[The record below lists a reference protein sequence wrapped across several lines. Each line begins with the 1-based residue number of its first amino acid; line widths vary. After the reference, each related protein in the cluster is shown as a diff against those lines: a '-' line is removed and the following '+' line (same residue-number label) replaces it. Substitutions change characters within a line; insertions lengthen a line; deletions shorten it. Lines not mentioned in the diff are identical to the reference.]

1 MTSPIVETDL
11 NKILDQINQNIAEF
25 RKETNQNI
33 AEFRQETNQKFDNLN
48 HEVTNI
54 KVELAEVKGD
64 IKALRGEVNTLKEDF
79 RDIKGSQKAQLWTL
93 IGILGTAII
102 GAVIR
107 SILLAL
113 PPGNP

>member
-1 MTSPIVETDL
+1 MTCPIVETDL
-11 NKILDQINQNIAEF
+11 NKILDQINQNIAES
-25 RKETNQNI
+25 RKETNQ
-33 AEFRQETNQKFDNLN
+33 KLDNLN

-64 IKALRGEVNTLKEDF
+64 IKALRGEINALKEDV

-93 IGILGTAII
+93 IGILGTAVV

-113 PPGNP
+113 PPTNP